1 MQKKNFVL
9 NCYFANNALIIQ
21 IVYKVVP
28 GLLEDQLKE
37 EREYCRNQSVN
48 FNNSGSH
55 LLKLSKVQKILKE
68 EEEEVIRK
76 KIELERKMVCY

>member
-1 MQKKNFVL
+1 M
-9 NCYFANNALIIQ
+9 
-21 IVYKVVP
+21 YKVVP

-68 EEEEVIRK
+68 EDELIRK
-76 KIELERKMVCY
+76 KIELEKEEKRKMVCY